1 MRAGRSRRS
10 ASAALLLLLSLSAP
24 AGTGAVPLA
33 QTTASAATSPPA
45 RGALATAAGCHQVF
59 DQADHQW
66 RFGGCFEEDSPG
78 TLVTDQPVQLDGAE
92 LVPQDSGT
100 IEFTDVGGPDARV
113 ISPEPVSV
121 DLRVNG
127 LDVLLRHVTLDWT
140 LSGVQL
146 RLAVRDGTT
155 VAGIP
160 ISGTLILTAES
171 DGTMTG
177 TVSATL
183 PGILG
188 GVTGTLSLTS
198 VYGTGVTA
206 MSLTAA
212 HASLAGLFSIDRAE
226 LSWPPSGWL
235 VAGSASI
242 PSGQGT
248 GIGGRLDFS
257 PDGQLQSG
265 HLSLHGLSLAGL
277 VDLSSFSLA
286 YHRFTGW
293 TGSAQFAHQGVG
305 AHIALGFSPAG
316 QLTSGTIA
324 STGTVA
330 LFGVLEMREFR
341 LSFDSGHGAWDLA
354 LRPTLPG
361 GGSIEVALS
370 VSRGALGGA
379 SFALRDVSLAD
390 LLTIRQVAFSY
401 TASPGQET
409 YAGAAGIVLP
419 GPAHTTVA
427 GALTFSNGGYIDGS
441 LSVSNL
447 SVDLG
452 YGIHLQSLAARLL
465 AAPWTISGSA
475 GLSAG
480 PAVHGI
486 SLVGLEGSLAYTF
499 PTAHS
504 PGVYRMG
511 GQVTVGGQAL
521 GTGQIVA
528 SGEPAAAFRISLG
541 AGEGHDGLHYGSLVR
556 LHGSVAG
563 TLSPAFFSATG
574 EARFTVLFI
583 TVEGHVAVNTRGMAA
598 CGRRGGVSDG
608 FTWLWGQSPQA
619 RIGDCTTTG
628 F

>member
-1 MRAGRSRRS
+1 M
-10 ASAALLLLLSLSAP
+10 
-24 AGTGAVPLA
+24 PLA
-33 QTTASAATSPPA
+33 QITASAATSPPA
-45 RGALATAAGCHQVF
+45 RGAPAPAAGCHQVS
-59 DQADHQW
+59 DHADHQW
-66 RFGGCFEEDSPG
+66 RIGGCFAEDGPG

-92 LVPQDSGT
+92 LVPRDAGT

-113 ISPEPVSV
+113 LSSEPASV

-127 LDVLLRHVTLDWT
+127 LDVLLSHVTLDWSM
-140 LSGVQL
+140 SGVQI
-146 RLAVRDGTT
+146 RLLVPDGTT

-160 ISGTLILTAES
+160 ISGVLILTAES

-177 TVSATL
+177 TVSASL
-183 PGILG
+183 PEILG
-188 GVTGTLSLTS
+188 GGTGTLSITS

-212 HASLAGLFSIDRAE
+212 HASLAGLFTIDRAE
-226 LSWPPSGWL
+226 LSWSPSGWL

-257 PDGQLQSG
+257 PDGQLRSG
-265 HLSLHGLSLAGL
+265 HLSIHGLSLAGL
-277 VDLSSFSLA
+277 IDLSSFDIT
-286 YHRFTGW
+286 YHRDTGW
-293 TGSAQFAHQGVG
+293 TGSARFAHQGVG

-341 LSFDSGHGAWDLA
+341 LSFDSGHGSWDLA

-370 VSRGALGGA
+370 ASHGALGGA
-379 SFALRDVSLAD
+379 SFALRDVSFAG

-401 TASPGQET
+401 AASPGSET

-427 GALTFSNGGYIDGS
+427 GALTFTNGAYTDGS

-447 SVDLG
+447 SVPLG
-452 YGIHLQSLAARLL
+452 DSIYLQSLAARLL
-465 AAPWTISGSA
+465 TAPWTISGSA

-499 PTAHS
+499 PTAPS
-504 PGVYRMG
+504 PAGVYRMG
-511 GQVTVGGQAL
+511 GQVTVGGQPL
-521 GTGQIVA
+521 GTGQIVV

-541 AGEGHDGLHYGSLVR
+541 AGEGHDGLHYGSLIR

-563 TLSPAFFSATG
+563 ALSPTFFSATG

-583 TVEGHVAVNTRGMAA
+583 TVEGHVAVNTRGIAA

-608 FTWLWGQSPQA
+608 FTWLWGGSPQA
-619 RIGDCTTTG
+619 RMGDCTTTG